1 MDLNKER
8 KRLNWAL
15 KAVVRGVAPSYAF
28 QNLYR
33 VWLALLDESDNE
45 QEIALMCN
53 EMARS
58 CRKRQ
63 EDIFMGAIEQG
74 IICRIAVDIEEQS
87 DGGVSYEI

>member
-1 MDLNKER
+1 MGLNKER
-8 KRLNWAL
+8 KRLNRDL
-15 KAVVRGVAPSYAF
+15 KEVVRGYAPSYAF

-63 EDIFMGAIEQG
+63 ADIFMGAIEQG
-74 IICRIAVDIEEQS
+74 VICRIAVDMEKQG
-87 DGGVSYEI
+87 DGGVNHEV